1 MVHCLFVCLHVTNE
15 GLTDSAVDGQKGSPA
30 AATFEAGWAAAE
42 HDRKSGTWRTE
53 AAWRRLVSTLPVPLR
68 LAPVSVAHC
77 GGDGG
82 GSSKSN
88 ASREE
93 DDNGEGEDD
102 KNEDKDE
109 ELPLFQAS
117 TAMGITATGQCLH
130 AL

>member
-1 MVHCLFVCLHVTNE
+1 MSLTCIIDLKNNKITFSNDQQINLIFACL
-15 GLTDSAVDGQKGSPA
+15 
-30 AATFEAGWAAAE
+30 
-42 HDRKSGTWRTE
+42 
-53 AAWRRLVSTLPVPLR
+53 TLPVPLR